1 LNWILHDSFIQLQDE
16 NKLLLRDVTDI
27 RLGHTLAT
35 SQLLSLCSDYEQ
47 LQSKLVTLGEAKTAL
62 EGDLVVLRQ
71 ESGKFEGQVQHLNEE
86 MGTLRVDNLA
96 LKEDL
101 CQSGVKYA
109 RLAEESKK
117 VVEEL
122 RTFRANNFRL
132 KEEVHRTGAKCSQL
146 EADIKTGE
154 SMSKAQNNRLGDDLA
169 AARKLLATADQ
180 EGQNSMRMLET
191 LKKANLDLNGKNRN
205 LLQRCGR
212 LEKCVSLQINRSA
225 ENIELAERLKE
236 DLAREIRVIDQI
248 RDKVAGVVAGEILA
262 IFDDSDHLPR
272 SQCLPK
278 LKEEEKPTVVK
289 ESD

>member
-1 LNWILHDSFIQLQDE
+1 LNWILHDSFIRLQDE

-35 SQLLSLCSDYEQ
+35 SQLLSLRSDYEQ
-47 LQSKLVTLGEAKTAL
+47 LQRKLVTLGEAKTAL

-71 ESGKFEGQVQHLNEE
+71 ESGKFEGQVQHLNGE
-86 MGTLRVDNLA
+86 MGTLQVDNLA

-132 KEEVHRTGAKCSQL
+132 KEEVRRTGAKCSQL

-191 LKKANLDLNGKNRN
+191 LKKANLDL
-205 LLQRCGR
+205 QW
-212 LEKCVSLQINRSA
+212 
-225 ENIELAERLKE
+225 KE
-236 DLAREIRVIDQI
+236 SKSSPEMW
-248 RDKVAGVVAGEILA
+248 KAGEVCLA
-262 IFDDSDHLPR
+262 ADQPICRKHRASR
-272 SQCLPK
+272 CK
-278 LKEEEKPTVVK
+278 
-289 ESD
+289 